1 MPDTDRRSTT
11 TSNENDGSLT
21 VAARPAT
28 DVAGQAVNPHV
39 DNHRI
44 TDHGFAWVGQ
54 PMTSCEDCG
63 KPLSDHDG
71 VAVTKPGAG
80 PFGDFEVVTPEEAAR
95 RMPLFG
101 HYAGIEVNRD

>member
-1 MPDTDRRSTT
+1 MTDPIERGDAPTPMVST
-11 TSNENDGSLT
+11 
-21 VAARPAT
+21 
-28 DVAGQAVNPHV
+28 AVTPHV
-39 DNHRI
+39 DNRI
-44 TDHGFAWVGQ
+44 TDHGFAWIGQ
-54 PMTSCEDCG
+54 RMSSCETCG